1 MEEYQNLEK
10 IKSNMKSFKQFNE
23 NAETHL
29 NEDSAQQLAEF
40 KDLLAQLNKNKSAI
54 EKSIVKLNDRKAEAL
69 SKQMM
74 DLLNTLYKLYR

>member
-1 MEEYQNLEK
+1 MKYTKSLE
-10 IKSNMKSFKQFNE
+10 SFKQFNE
-23 NAETHL
+23 NTEASL
-29 NEDSAQQLAEF
+29 NEDREQQLAEF

-54 EKSIVKLNDRKAEAL
+54 ENSIVKLNDRKAEAL